1 MPKICDPPTF
11 IGGQMLNIRYSLVFR
26 RSGGGANRFIA
37 SAANGGQGAAWSTQS
52 QALANVSGAG
62 FSGVIRG
69 VINTETIGTIIF
81 FALGVGNN
89 ETTTFSFPTD
99 SGFVFGGI
107 SNQPY
112 TYTFVGAFRRDRLPD
127 TGGSPPPTNCRCS
140 QDSCRIE
147 CVGSTDGFCCIDHS
161 LSNRL
166 LQVLANL

>member
-11 IGGQMLNIRYSLVFR
+11 IGGQMLNVGYSIVFR

-37 SAANGGQGAAWSTQS
+37 SASNGGQGGAWLTQA

-62 FSGVIRG
+62 FRGLIRG
-69 VINTETIGTIIF
+69 ILAITIISGDPNF
-81 FALGVGNN
+81 TVGIGNN
-89 ETTTFSFPTD
+89 EITNVALPAN

-107 SNQPY
+107 SNEPY
-112 TYTFVGAFRRDRLPD
+112 TYTFVGAFRRDGLAD
-127 TGGSPPPTNCRCS
+127 TGGDPPPTNCRCS